1 VSISLSVVAL
11 FDSESESAWRYSP
24 APARKKNS
32 HTASPG
38 GARCVVVVRSICA
51 GSGRVVRGRWGGR
64 LQERESER
72 ESTLPFRTHFT
83 TWMYMYKYVYIL
95 APWLFC
101 IFPASAS
108 ALLLLLHSNFTHWI
122 PEILSYS
129 RSV

>member
-1 VSISLSVVAL
+1 VLLLYAAYVQEVGEWL
-11 FDSESESAWRYSP
+11 
-24 APARKKNS
+24 
-32 HTASPG
+32 G
-38 GARCVVVVRSICA
+38 GGGVE
-51 GSGRVVRGRWGGR
+51 GSK
-64 LQERESER
+64 REIER

-83 TWMYMYKYVYIL
+83 TWMYMYMYVYIL